1 MYRENQLMLCTL
13 RSHRENLKRARQA
26 RENLRLLENK
36 AVWPALAGREAV
48 DRWYRQ
54 QLRQWRQLMVYWAD
68 AAIEARR
75 QYQYR
80 SASGDHQLQGFRFV
94 TGAFV
99 AYNREG

>member
-1 MYRENQLMLCTL
+1 MGSQYDTGHKACAL
-13 RSHRENLKRARQA
+13 RSHRENLKRARQ
-26 RENLRLLENK
+26 
-36 AVWPALAGREAV
+36 V
-48 DRWYRQ
+48 
-54 QLRQWRQLMVYWAD
+54 MVYWAD

-80 SASGDHQLQGFRFV
+80 SASGGHQLQGFRFV